1 MSLDSSCLIAHSVF
15 SNIYLSDV
23 SNPMHILTKVA
34 THDYRYIIALYA
46 QTDFRK
52 IATQEYIGSDIS

>member
-1 MSLDSSCLIAHSVF
+1 LIAHSVF

-23 SNPMHILTKVA
+23 NMHILTKVA
-34 THDYRYIIALYA
+34 THDYRYIIALYT

-52 IATQEYIGSDIS
+52 IATQDYIGSDIS